1 MTQLNRTLRR
11 RARRG
16 AISLRTL
23 RLCVSF
29 STDDDSTRSY
39 TARTTPCRRRYNG
52 DVILRIRSRFF
63 LVLAALAVDSPITA
77 HPVPS
82 QTHLRTVDVR
92 LRPHEL
98 CVHYRLEV
106 DQLTALRELLAAGRE
121 KGLSKPAEFYD
132 AYVNMQA
139 ALLADQMFGSL
150 DGTALNLRCV
160 EQKHDVLD
168 HLRCD
173 FIFVADWSLPVAK
186 QFEFRDE
193 TFPNEPGRL
202 KLTLADDGGVI
213 VTQRVAPPS
222 SLQSRSPLD
231 LRPGDDARLRTVR
244 ATLRAENAAIL
255 PPPPVPTPIE
265 PAAPSKHTSS
275 LVALLE
281 APQGMVA
288 LLLLAGVFGAAH
300 ALTPGHGKTMVAAYL
315 IGERGTA
322 RHAIVLGLVTTIT
335 HTGAVLILAAA
346 LYWKYR
352 DSAPATISAVLG
364 FVGGLLIAGLGLWL
378 LLRRLAGQTDHV
390 HFGGAGHSHNPDGT
404 VTYHEPPAGWGRLVL
419 LGISGGIVPCW
430 DAVLLLMFAISA
442 QLLWIALPL
451 LLAFSAGLAGV
462 LVAIGLAV
470 VYAKGVA
477 GARWSESRVWKALPL
492 ISASALILLGLM
504 LCRDSL
510 NMPTPG

>member
-1 MTQLNRTLRR
+1 M
-11 RARRG
+11 A
-16 AISLRTL
+16 
-23 RLCVSF
+23 
-29 STDDDSTRSY
+29 Y
-39 TARTTPCRRRYNG
+39 
-52 DVILRIRSRFF
+52 
-63 LVLAALAVDSPITA
+63 A

-82 QTHLRTVDVR
+82 QTHLRAVDVR

-106 DQLTALRELLAAGRE
+106 DQLTAVRELLAAGKE
-121 KGLSKPAEFYD
+121 KGLTKPAEFYD
-132 AYVNMQA
+132 AYLAMQA
-139 ALLADQMFGSL
+139 ALLADQMFATVNGV
-150 DGTALNLRCV
+150 ALPLRCV
-160 EQKHDVLD
+160 EKKCEVLD

-173 FIFVADWSLPVAK
+173 FIFVSDWSLPESK

-193 TFPNEPGRL
+193 TFPNEPGRV
-202 KLTLADDGGVI
+202 KLTLADDGGVAI
-213 VTQRVAPPS
+213 SQRVAPPS
-222 SLQSRSPLD
+222 SLQARSPLD
-231 LRPGDDARLRTVR
+231 LRPGDDARLRTIQ
-244 ATLRAENAAIL
+244 ATIRAEGAEPAVL
-255 PPPPVPTPIE
+255 PHPPTPAAA
-265 PAAPSKHTSS
+265 PAAPAHSTS

-281 APQGMVA
+281 APHGMA
-288 LLLLAGVFGAAH
+288 LLLLLACVFGAAH

-322 RHAIVLGLVTTIT
+322 RHAVVLGLVTTIT

-352 DSAPATISAVLG
+352 DAAPATISAVLG
-364 FVGGLLIAGLGLWL
+364 FVGGILIAGLGLWL

-390 HFGGAGHSHNPDGT
+390 HFGGAAHTHNADGT
-404 VTYHEPPAGWGRLVL
+404 VTYHEPPAGWGRLVM
-419 LGISGGIVPCW
+419 LGVSGGIVPCW

-442 QLLWIALPL
+442 QMLWLALPL

-477 GARWSESRVWKALPL
+477 GARWSESRVWKALP
-492 ISASALILLGLM
+492 IVSASALIVLGLM

-510 NMPTPG
+510 HLPTPG